1 MSPHPFRE
9 RPAGGAGAPP
19 LSRRRLLALA
29 AGAPLAGSVLAG
41 CARPGAAHDAAVAET
56 WRHTVENTVNNRD
69 ELEREIVRYATLAP
83 SHRNRQPWRFELGP
97 GWISVRPD
105 PARRLPVA
113 DPDGR
118 YLHAAIGAATETMV
132 TAAAAG
138 GLGAKTSA
146 DGDGIRIDFFV
157 SLPQPPQLYDAII
170 ARQTAWEAL
179 DAAPL
184 EDAEVARLEK
194 LAAGSGIVPRL
205 VTGRDEIDR
214 VLTRTVEAAEYL
226 ARDPAWL
233 REFIDCLRF
242 DAGEALATRDGLF
255 TVAAGYPG
263 VPRWLGTRLP
273 DLVTTPGRERERAT
287 AQLRGCSGVIVLAAD
302 DDGPAAWQEAGRC
315 YQRVALVAQSR
326 GIRTGPVNAALDVP
340 EVRARL
346 SRNLGLGERRPVL
359 ALRFGRGGT
368 TLPRSLRRP
377 AADLTT
383 GEA

>member
-1 MSPHPFRE
+1 VN
-9 RPAGGAGAPP
+9 
-19 LSRRRLLALA
+19 SR
-29 AGAPLAGSVLAG
+29 
-41 CARPGAAHDAAVAET
+41 D
-56 WRHTVENTVNNRD
+56 D
-69 ELEREIVRYATLAP
+69 LEREIVRYATLAP

-105 PARRLPVA
+105 TTRRLPVA
-113 DPDGR
+113 DPDDR
-118 YLHAAIGAATETMV
+118 YLHAAIGAAAETMI

-138 GLGAKTSA
+138 GLGAKPGP
-146 DGDGIRIDFFV
+146 DGDGIRIEFFV

-179 DAAPL
+179 DPAPVS
-184 EDAEVARLEK
+184 DAELRKLET
-194 LAAGSGIVPRL
+194 LAAGQGITPRL
-205 VTGRDEIDR
+205 VTERDEIER
-214 VLTRTVEAAEYL
+214 VLKRTVEGAEYL
-226 ARDPAWL
+226 ARDAAWL
-233 REFIDCLRF
+233 QEFIGSLRF
-242 DAGEALATRDGLF
+242 DADEALATRDGLF

-287 AQLRGCSGVIVLAAD
+287 DQLRGCAGVIVFVAD
-302 DDGPAAWQEAGRC
+302 NDSPAAWQEAGRC

-340 EVRARL
+340 EVRGRL

-359 ALRFGRGGT
+359 ALRFGRGGA

-383 GEA
+383 GQA

>member
-1 MSPHPFRE
+1 MSNHPSRE
-9 RPAGGAGAPP
+9 RLTGGAGAPP

-41 CARPGAAHDAAVAET
+41 CARPDAAHDAAVAET
-56 WRHTVENTVNNRD
+56 WRHTVEDTVNNRD

-97 GWISVRPD
+97 GWIIVRPD
-105 PARRLPVA
+105 IARRLPVA
-113 DPDGR
+113 DPDDR
-118 YLHAAIGAATETMV
+118 YLHAAVGAAAETMV

-138 GLGAKTSA
+138 GLGAKVSP

-184 EDAEVARLEK
+184 EEAEVGRLEK
-194 LAAGSGIVPRL
+194 LAAGAGIVPRL
-205 VTGRDEIDR
+205 VTERAEIDR
-214 VLTRTVEAAEYL
+214 VLKRTIEAAEHL

-233 REFIDCLRF
+233 RELIEGLRF
-242 DAGEALATRDGLF
+242 DAAEALATRDGLF

-287 AQLRGCSGVIVLAAD
+287 AQLNGCSGVIVFAAD
-302 DDGPAAWQEAGRC
+302 DDSPAAWQEAGRC

-340 EVRARL
+340 EVRGRL

-359 ALRFGRGGT
+359 ALRFGRGGA

-383 GEA
+383 GQG